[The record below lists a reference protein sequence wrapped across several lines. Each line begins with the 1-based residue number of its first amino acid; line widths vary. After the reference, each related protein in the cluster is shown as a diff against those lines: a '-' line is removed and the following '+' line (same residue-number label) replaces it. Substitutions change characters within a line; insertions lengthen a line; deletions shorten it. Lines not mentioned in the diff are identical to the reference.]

1 MQLVSIP
8 RLLEDVKAQ
17 KEFERAYQDFNA
29 DFWLPLSPEI
39 GTIFNTF
46 SITEEQ
52 ILPLLAFLLRHKF
65 LIPILSEAPEHI
77 RNIFGYKIKLSLD
90 LDRDPE
96 GEFEELFVVI
106 RTMRPA
112 EEAIDLLGKLD
123 EVWFLKVLPKTR
135 NQLNITVEIR
145 EKQDEL

>member
-1 MQLVSIP
+1 MQFVSTP
-8 RLLEDVKAQ
+8 RLLKDAKAQ
-17 KEFERAYQDFNA
+17 KEFEKAYQDFNA

-39 GTIFNTF
+39 RKILNTF

-65 LIPILSEAPEHI
+65 LIPILSQAPEHI
-77 RNIFGYKIKLSLD
+77 RDIFGYGTKLSLD

-96 GEFEELFVVI
+96 GKFEELFVVVK
-106 RTMRPA
+106 TMGST

-123 EVWFLKVLPKTR
+123 EAWFLKVLPKTR
-135 NQLNITVEIR
+135 NQLNITVEIQGKTR
-145 EKQDEL
+145 

>member
-1 MQLVSIP
+1 MQLVSAP
-8 RLLEDVKAQ
+8 RLLKDAKAQ
-17 KEFERAYQDFNA
+17 KEFEKACQDFNA

-39 GTIFNTF
+39 RKIFNTF

-77 RNIFGYKIKLSLD
+77 RDIFGYETKLSLD

-96 GEFEELFVVI
+96 GKFEELFVVVK
-106 RTMRPA
+106 TMGST

-135 NQLNITVEIR
+135 NQLNITIEIQGKTR
-145 EKQDEL
+145 